1 MIVGQENP
9 CLEWKGYNNDQ
20 TLCNIAEN
28 DQLVNEMDFVKSGC
42 HMVGIIW
49 EQSVATTTVLLL
61 PFNWLV
67 STPENIRTPENYAII
82 LPK

>member
-9 CLEWKGYNNDQ
+9 CLEWKGYNNYQ

-28 DQLVNEMDFVKSGC
+28 DQLVNEIDFVKSGC

-61 PFNWLV
+61 PFNWLE